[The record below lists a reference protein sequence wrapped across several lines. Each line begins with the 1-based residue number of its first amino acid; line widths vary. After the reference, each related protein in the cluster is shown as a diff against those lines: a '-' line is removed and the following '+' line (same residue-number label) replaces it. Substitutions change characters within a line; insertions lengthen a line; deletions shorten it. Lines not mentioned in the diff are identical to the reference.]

1 MPTKITFTIEEEL
14 GDLSVA
20 SNGWKKQL
28 TYTSW
33 NGRNPKFDLR
43 SWSDDHKAM
52 TKGLTL
58 TKEEIIKLKEILN
71 EIDLDNY

>member
-1 MPTKITFTIEEEL
+1 MATKITFTIEEEL

-43 SWSDDHKAM
+43 SWSDDHNAM

-58 TKEEIIKLKEILN
+58 TKEEMVKLKEIIN
-71 EIDLDNY
+71 AIDFEKY

>member
-1 MPTKITFTIEEEL
+1 MATKITFTIEEEL
-14 GDLSVA
+14 GDLSMA

-43 SWSDDHKAM
+43 SWSDDHNAM

-58 TKEEIIKLKEILN
+58 TKEEVVKLKEILN
-71 EIDLDNY
+71 AIDFEKY

>member
-1 MPTKITFTIEEEL
+1 MATKITFTIEEEL
-14 GDLSVA
+14 GDLSMA

-43 SWSDDHKAM
+43 SWSDDHNAM

-58 TKEEIIKLKEILN
+58 TKEEMVKLKEILN
-71 EIDLDNY
+71 AIDFEKY

>member
-1 MPTKITFTIEEEL
+1 MATKITFTNEEEL

-33 NGRNPKFDLR
+33 NVRNPKFDLR
-43 SWSDDHKAM
+43 SWSDDHNAM

-58 TKEEIIKLKEILN
+58 TKEEMIKLKEVLN
-71 EIDLDNY
+71 AMDLEKY

>member
-1 MPTKITFTIEEEL
+1 MATKITFTIEEEL

-43 SWSDDHKAM
+43 SWSDDHNAM

-58 TKEEIIKLKEILN
+58 TKEEMIKLKEVLN
-71 EIDLDNY
+71 AIDLEKY